1 MLGVILICW
10 NMLAQEA
17 ELFIHAMTSP
27 TVASASQKGR
37 KSSCTQLDL
46 CRAISIA
53 EVIAAHAAY
62 VEKVL
67 VDALSAEV
75 DVAFLQELNHEVAQ
89 KVLLTVVCKCVQKCC
104 LQKGWATA
112 LSEAN
117 EDSGKCNAMTMVVSR
132 QPIDEEQQ
140 VAVEVGKKK
149 RYFAAAR
156 CGSTWFVS
164 CHVPI
169 VSDKKSPP
177 NFQEDTAA
185 QVLEQLS
192 AELRGER
199 IVAGGDWNAKVHEVA
214 KQYKAKDKMPGC
226 WRNGQRPDEIC
237 PALSKTHA
245 VSGQPLCGSGASGAQ
260 DTAAYEIM
268 EGRGRLSI
276 GISLALKEGWKA
288 SDTVINCDQDLAIA
302 RLRHRWG
309 KDSAR
314 PPTANLCDSLEVYFG
329 KLKDGTEVA
338 VKCLRPGVKRLLEA
352 DLALLLCFGNWAE
365 SLEPLRMLGL
375 KKAAEEFCEHVQM
388 QTDFRTEASHLHRF
402 RENFEELKSIRFPSP
417 LYASQELLVLSREVG
432 RELSRVFREAMTSDG
447 HEERQDVDRFE
458 SHADTIRSIL
468 GIPQDVSRRIASDSL
483 AAYMRMIF
491 KDQFIHGDLHPGNVM
506 LKLAG
511 GSSSSHPGQDKAD
524 DGASLVGK
532 ASDRLNSVVTRA
544 RGQPFELIILDAGLA
559 IPLAREKVEAL
570 RSLAL
575 AIIYG
580 DFNRAAQ
587 ILYDQSPDTSNCQ
600 DPQAFKSGL
609 AKAFCDCRK
618 QVYED
623 GFVQVSDAVLEALRL
638 VRYYNVGLDTTL
650 TWTLLGMLSIEGSAR
665 QLDPEVDCARAATRY
680 ILNLPSLRKE
690 LQSQSWHTSRHMFTE
705 MLMNRLGFDYWAHG
719 SVSSTRQHRNISA
732 LQ

>member
-1 MLGVILICW
+1 VALINAEVHKWLWDEFREATHPNRAEEREALAKAHERERQQEVERLRSEASIWRLLQLAVIMLPVAIYFPVWIVDPTLFWTWVSARIDRAGPCFVK
-10 NMLAQEA
+10 LAQWAATRRDLFPDTLCAALGRMHESVSAPWSTAIEPAEVCSSLRNA
-17 ELFIHAMTSP
+17 ELDIQS
-27 TVASASQKGR
+27 
-37 KSSCTQLDL
+37 LD
-46 CRAISIA
+46 
-53 EVIAAHAAY
+53 
-62 VEKVL
+62 
-67 VDALSAEV
+67 
-75 DVAFLQELNHEVAQ
+75 
-89 KVLLTVVCKCVQKCC
+89 
-104 LQKGWATA
+104 
-112 LSEAN
+112 
-117 EDSGKCNAMTMVVSR
+117 SR
-132 QPIDEEQQ
+132 P
-140 VAVEVGKKK
+140 
-149 RYFAAAR
+149 Y
-156 CGSTWFVS
+156 
-164 CHVPI
+164 
-169 VSDKKSPP
+169 
-177 NFQEDTAA
+177 
-185 QVLEQLS
+185 
-192 AELRGER
+192 
-199 IVAGGDWNAKVHEVA
+199 
-214 KQYKAKDKMPGC
+214 
-226 WRNGQRPDEIC
+226 
-237 PALSKTHA
+237 
-245 VSGQPLCGSGASGAQ
+245 ASGSMA
-260 DTAAYEIM
+260 
-268 EGRGRLSI
+268 
-276 GISLALKEGWKA
+276 
-288 SDTVINCDQDLAIA
+288 
-302 RLRHRWG
+302 
-309 KDSAR
+309 
-314 PPTANLCDSLEVYFG
+314 EVYFG

-388 QTDFRTEASHLHRF
+388 QTDFRTEASHLRRF

-417 LYASQELLVLSREVG
+417 LYASQDLLVLSRELG
-432 RELSRVFREAMTSDG
+432 RELSRVFREAMTSD
-447 HEERQDVDRFE
+447 ERQDADRFE

-511 GSSSSHPGQDKAD
+511 GSSSSHPEQAD
-524 DGASLVGK
+524 DTGSGSLVGK
-532 ASDRLNSVVTRA
+532 ASDRLSSVVTRA

-638 VRYYNVGLDTTL
+638 VRYHNVGLDTTL

-690 LQSQSWHTSRHMFTE
+690 LQSQSWHTSRHMLTE
-705 MLMNRLGFDYWAHG
+705 MFMNWLGFDYWELRNSW
-719 SVSSTRQHRNISA
+719 SVTLPWQMKS
-732 LQ
+732 

>member
-1 MLGVILICW
+1 MHESVSAPWSTAIEPAEVCRSLR
-10 NMLAQEA
+10 NA
-17 ELFIHAMTSP
+17 ELEIQS
-27 TVASASQKGR
+27 
-37 KSSCTQLDL
+37 LD
-46 CRAISIA
+46 
-53 EVIAAHAAY
+53 
-62 VEKVL
+62 
-67 VDALSAEV
+67 
-75 DVAFLQELNHEVAQ
+75 
-89 KVLLTVVCKCVQKCC
+89 
-104 LQKGWATA
+104 
-112 LSEAN
+112 
-117 EDSGKCNAMTMVVSR
+117 SR
-132 QPIDEEQQ
+132 P
-140 VAVEVGKKK
+140 
-149 RYFAAAR
+149 Y
-156 CGSTWFVS
+156 
-164 CHVPI
+164 
-169 VSDKKSPP
+169 
-177 NFQEDTAA
+177 
-185 QVLEQLS
+185 
-192 AELRGER
+192 
-199 IVAGGDWNAKVHEVA
+199 
-214 KQYKAKDKMPGC
+214 
-226 WRNGQRPDEIC
+226 
-237 PALSKTHA
+237 
-245 VSGQPLCGSGASGAQ
+245 ASGSMA
-260 DTAAYEIM
+260 
-268 EGRGRLSI
+268 
-276 GISLALKEGWKA
+276 
-288 SDTVINCDQDLAIA
+288 
-302 RLRHRWG
+302 
-309 KDSAR
+309 
-314 PPTANLCDSLEVYFG
+314 EVYFG

-388 QTDFRTEASHLHRF
+388 QTDFRTEASHLYRF

-447 HEERQDVDRFE
+447 HDERQDVDKFE

-483 AAYMRMIF
+483 GAYMRMIF

-511 GSSSSHPGQDKAD
+511 GSSSSHSGQDKAD
-524 DGASLVGK
+524 DGGSLVGK

-638 VRYYNVGLDTTL
+638 VRHYNVGLDTTL

-705 MLMNRLGFDYWAHG
+705 MLMNRLGFDYWELRNSW
-719 SVSSTRQHRNISA
+719 SVTLPWQMKS
-732 LQ
+732 